1 MKWDPSHAFR
11 RLLITQVALI
21 LVYPIVG
28 EAWGINFLLGV
39 FLIFALYGG
48 ISVTVSKPLKMWISI
63 VLGVLFVGGYWAAAA
78 TDHHLFK
85 VWGAVFGAAFFGFIA
100 FVIMKYIFFY
110 RSKVDTDLIYGAI
123 SAYLLIGNAFAEVYI
138 AFAMAFPDAFNGLD
152 VSQTYDTVARSLSY
166 FSSVTLTTLG
176 YGDITPVAHYVRVL
190 ATTEAILGQLY
201 LTILVARLVGT
212 YIAQSQ
218 SNNTGQ

>member
-1 MKWDPSHAFR
+1 MKWDPSHSFR

-21 LVYPIVG
+21 LVYPIIG
-28 EAWGINFLLGV
+28 EAWGVNFLLGI
-39 FLIFALYGG
+39 FLMLALYGG
-48 ISVTVSKPLKMWISI
+48 ISVTITKPLSMWISI
-63 VLGVLFVGGYWAAAA
+63 ILGVVFVGGYWAAAA
-78 TDHHLFK
+78 TDHQVPK
-85 VWGAVFGAAFFGFIA
+85 IWGALFGAAFFGFIA

-123 SAYLLIGNAFAEVYI
+123 SAYLLIGSAFAEVYI

-152 VSQTYDTVARSLSY
+152 VSQSYDHVARSLSY

-176 YGDITPVAHYVRVL
+176 YGDITPGAHYVRVL
-190 ATTEAILGQLY
+190 ATTEAVIGQLY

-212 YIAQSQ
+212 YIAQSRDE
-218 SNNTGQ
+218 TGK